1 MSRGRVAA
9 ATVLLWGI
17 CLGSAA
23 AQDETL
29 PPPVELT
36 PAQEELA
43 EEIEGTLKCPV
54 CRSQSVRTSRSF
66 MATDMSLRVRQMVA
80 EGKSKAEIQDYFV
93 ARYGDY
99 ILLSP
104 RKEGFGWTVWLLPF
118 ALVLGGAVT
127 IVTIARRWKGRP
139 PADMPPPSSPT
150 STWMQKLERE
160 LEETE

>member
-1 MSRGRVAA
+1 VRRGRIAA
-9 ATVLLWGI
+9 ATVLLWAI
-17 CLGSAA
+17 SIGSAV
-23 AQDETL
+23 AQDEAL
-29 PPPVELT
+29 PPAVELT

-43 EEIEGTLKCPV
+43 EEIESTLKCPV

-139 PADMPPPSSPT
+139 PAATPPPSSAT

>member
-1 MSRGRVAA
+1 MRRGRTAVLVGVAWA
-9 ATVLLWGI
+9 LSIA
-17 CLGSAA
+17 SAV
-23 AQDETL
+23 AQDEAL
-29 PPPVELT
+29 PPPVPLT

-43 EEIEGTLKCPV
+43 EEIESTLKCPV

-80 EGKSKAEIQDYFV
+80 EGKSRQEIQEYFV

-104 RKEGFGWTVWLLPF
+104 RKQGFGWTVWLLPF

-127 IVTIARRWKGRP
+127 IVTIARRWKERP
-139 PADMPPPSSPT
+139 PHDTPPPPSA
-150 STWMQKLERE
+150 STWARRLERE
-160 LEETE
+160 LEETK